1 MNNPPYILI
10 MAGGVGSRF
19 WPASREHLPK
29 QFLDITGT
37 GKTLLRQTVDRF
49 LRFVPIEHI
58 FVITHNQY
66 KDLVKESIPGLT
78 PEQIIGEPTRNN
90 TAASVA
96 LGSMRLSKLN
106 KEAVCIV
113 APADHVIHNEEE
125 FQRVLQLACQHADQQ
140 GSIITLGITP
150 TRPDTGYGYI
160 EFEEQQ
166 QTEVCKAIAF
176 KEKPDSATA
185 AQYVNAGR
193 YAWNAG
199 IFIWKLSTI
208 LDAFKIHA
216 AEIYDVLI
224 KGMEVYYTDEED
236 QFIRSEYPKTKKI
249 AVDYAILEKADN
261 VFTIPCDIGWSDLG
275 TWNSLFDQSAKD
287 DQQNVVLS
295 KPVYLEE
302 TSNILLIS
310 KPEKLIVIK
319 GLEDFIIVDTD
330 DCLMI
335 YPKSEEQSIKALKEK
350 LKDNGFEKF
359 L

>member
-1 MNNPPYILI
+1 

-29 QFLDITGT
+29 QFLDITGS
-37 GKTLLRQTVDRF
+37 GKTLLQQTVDRF
-49 LRFVPIEHI
+49 LRFVPLDHI
-58 FVITHNQY
+58 FVITHTQY
-66 KDLVKESIPGLT
+66 KDLVKANIPGLK

-96 LGSMRLSKLN
+96 LGSMRLSKLF

-113 APADHVIHNEEE
+113 APADHVIHDEKE
-125 FQRVLQLACQHADQQ
+125 FERVLRLACEHAEQND
-140 GSIITLGITP
+140 SIITLGITP

-160 EFEEQQ
+160 EFEKQQ
-166 QTEVCKAIAF
+166 RAEVRKAIAF
-176 KEKPDSATA
+176 KEKPDSNTA
-185 AQYVNAGR
+185 AQYVKAGG

-208 LDAFKIHA
+208 LEAFKIHA
-216 AEIYDVLI
+216 AEIYEVLI
-224 KGMEVYYTDEED
+224 KGMDVYYTDEEE

-261 VFTIPCDIGWSDLG
+261 VFTIPCEIGWSDLG
-275 TWNSLFDQSAKD
+275 TWNSLYDQSAKD
-287 DQQNVVLS
+287 DWQNVTLS

-302 TSNILLIS
+302 TSNILLLS
-310 KPEKLIVIK
+310 KPEKLVVIK
-319 GLEDFIIVDTD
+319 GLDDFIIVDTE

-335 YPKSEEQSIKALKEK
+335 YPKSEEQSIKALKER
-350 LKDNGFEKF
+350 LKDIGFEKY